1 MHWVFNGT
9 FTLPETRGQGIAQA
23 LIERAIKYG
32 FDEAARIGKTFAAS
46 ILVDKNN
53 PAARGLYAKCGFVH
67 FKEEPLDGESPR
79 VVIFLKY
86 APVSA

>member
-1 MHWVFNGT
+1 M
-9 FTLPETRGQGIAQA
+9 FTPPEARGQGIAQA
-23 LIERAIKYG
+23 LIERVIKYG

-46 ILVDKNN
+46 ILVYEDN
-53 PAARGLYAKCGFVH
+53 PAARGLYAKCGFVP

-86 APVSA
+86 APESRGAQGSA